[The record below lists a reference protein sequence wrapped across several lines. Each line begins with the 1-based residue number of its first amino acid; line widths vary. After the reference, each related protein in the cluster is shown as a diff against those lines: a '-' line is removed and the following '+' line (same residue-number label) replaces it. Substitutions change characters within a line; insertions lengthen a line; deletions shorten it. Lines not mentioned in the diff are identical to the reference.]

1 MTESTKAI
9 SSIGHIEATR
19 SPAATSS
26 SKSSWS
32 IATRIASD
40 LRNSPSMW
48 TNVREKKL
56 IIPIGVW
63 TDDTLGQK
71 AGKLLQYCATELIIG
86 FRPALIDEGVLSG
99 NQVDDMVARL
109 SKELEDGKKW
119 KLESPYHFVWAEK
132 SL

>member
-19 SPAATSS
+19 SPATTPD
-26 SKSSWS
+26 SKGSWS

-40 LRNSPSMW
+40 LRDSPSMW
-48 TNVREKKL
+48 TNIQEKRL
-56 IIPIGVW
+56 VIPIGVW
-63 TDDTLGQK
+63 TDDTAGQK
-71 AGKLLQYCATELIIG
+71 AGKLLQYCAIELIKG

-99 NQVDDMVARL
+99 DRVDNMVTRL

-132 SL
+132 S